1 MTVVRGGRAS
11 HVSKED
17 LEREATAAKERAA
30 TETRQR
36 EEDLRFL
43 LTRPEFVRWT
53 RYLLE
58 ESGAFTVRELYT
70 AEVYALNAR
79 AAFGLKI
86 WNWIAQSNPRSVLEF
101 LDLTNDTP
109 ETK

>member
-1 MTVVRGGRAS
+1 MSGLRGGRQP
-11 HVSKED
+11 HVSP
-17 LEREATAAKERAA
+17 EALAQAKAEADKRVAD
-30 TETRQR
+30 ETRLR

-86 WNWIAQSNPRSVLEF
+86 WNWIAQANPRSVLEF
-101 LDLTNDTP
+101 LDITNDP
-109 ETK
+109 QESK